1 MDDVVVI
8 GRASMLE
15 CLLIK
20 NAETVNRLMG
30 RFDLKIKHYENLF
43 KPVFMSRREFLK
55 KRGIQRIEL

>member
-8 GRASMLE
+8 GEASMLE
-15 CLLIK
+15 CLLVK
-20 NAETVNRLMG
+20 NAETVNQLMTK
-30 RFDLKIKHYENLF
+30 FNLKIKHYENLF

>member
-43 KPVFMSRREFLK
+43 KPVFMSRQEFLK
-55 KRGIQRIEL
+55 KRGTQRIEL